1 MLSIFIPPGPV
12 LTPKS
17 NAPSLGEALFAARD
31 RAEVSL
37 VVGGKTLRAHR
48 QVLTSTSS
56 VFRSMLSSEMQEAGS
71 ETISLPATNPASVLD
86 LLRFMYTRDL
96 SAVRDWPG
104 LIALA
109 SMYDVLDLE
118 SLCVDSM
125 AEILRSEAPTPPTLV
140 QITGFMVV
148 AFVHGKPALHKEC
161 LSALSRSAEGSPGSL
176 DTQGLEQWLAAL
188 RLDCYAAGP
197 RADSES
203 SPPSSDPGQ
212 PLAVAATASPASE
225 SAPPRA

>member
-1 MLSIFIPPGPV
+1 
-12 LTPKS
+12 
-17 NAPSLGEALFAARD
+17 
-31 RAEVSL
+31 
-37 VVGGKTLRAHR
+37 
-48 QVLTSTSS
+48 
-56 VFRSMLSSEMQEAGS
+56 MQEAGS
-71 ETISLPATNPASVLD
+71 ETISLPTTNPASVLE
-86 LLRFMYTRDL
+86 LLSFMYTRDL

-125 AEILRSEAPTPPTLV
+125 VEILRSEAPTPPTLV

-148 AFVHGKPALHKEC
+148 ALVHGKPALHKEC
-161 LSALSRSAEGSPGSL
+161 LSALGRSAEGSSGSF

-188 RLDCYAAGP
+188 RLDYYAAGS

-203 SPPSSDPGQ
+203 TPSSSGQ
-212 PLAVAATASPASE
+212 PLAVAATASSASA
-225 SAPPRA
+225 SAPPPA